1 MKNKFSIM
9 RKVTHTNFVK
19 EEEQLNQ
26 EEHRIK
32 GYVKFLRR
40 KSLLDLEEMN
50 KQNIQV
56 IKRKNYGS
64 SNNLRI
70 KRENQKKKE
79 TKKSRRLSYT
89 NEENRKVLFSS
100 PNIKKIKKTNSL
112 KPEFAF
118 DYSKKKMESPRT
130 RKSVKSLNPK
140 LLVPKK
146 SFTHKIKSS
155 EEKNNMHQKKQQ
167 EKKELFSI
175 LKKPEYFEG
184 ENNDSDSI
192 VLDNSDQSHLNMLS
206 NKNIL
211 QLNEITKELKNTF
224 LGKGNK
230 NFQNLNKKS
239 FILDDIEKYERTNNS
254 ENNSSNFFEKEI
266 YRVLSKKGYVY
277 DSFDE
282 EELLDEEIEIYHN
295 LNPDSNIVNFKDFLI
310 FLCVFYNLLY
320 LPIFLAYNN
329 IYCYFGNYFSLG
341 NIVENLI
348 DLIYLFDI
356 IITFFIGFYNFDE
369 ILIND
374 YKSIAKHYFKSWFVI
389 DVISAIPIKTLLT
402 IFNKK
407 CYNKDFL
414 NNPLYNHNYYY
425 LLILIRLFKTLKL
438 IFKNKFIQY
447 LDLKLN
453 NFDKFNQYFR
463 LFMSLTI
470 FLFSIHLVACIYIFI
485 GKNEF
490 PNWIINFN
498 HKNKNFHELY
508 LISIYY
514 TIETVTTVGYGDIF
528 CTNFSE
534 KIFGII
540 MEIFGIIAYSW
551 SLTAM
556 INYVKTF
563 TDKEEELCKKLRI
576 LDDIKL
582 IYPKLSEDLHDRISR
597 FLKYIHEYE
606 KKDSHIVFDDLPV
619 TLRNSLIYE
628 MYKPMI
634 KSFIFFK
641 NFSNSDFIVKIIL
654 ALKPIL
660 ALKNDVLIKDGDFVE
675 DIIFVKKGKLSLE
688 LPLDF
693 SNQKL
698 LNSKKSSFFFNKE
711 NTFLQFKTNSYQNF
725 KNLNVSNTIARVQ
738 TVENKDNI
746 QHYRVLQIRK
756 NEHFGDILMFLNQR
770 SPLILKVKSKKAELF
785 FLNKSDAINIST
797 IYPQY
802 WKRINKKSLF
812 NMEQIKRCTN
822 KLIKIIKNISGNK
835 AHVKKHIRRVPSVL
849 TGSYIDIIEE
859 NNDCDLKSIP
869 TFNEETEINNSII
882 YDDIKNLNEKENNY
896 DRYGKQVKNKNQLKT
911 IVEDEIYSSSSQ
923 TSNSSSS
930 KKSSSVKS
938 SSLKSSNLKSSSL
951 KSSRVKSSSLSSD
964 FLSSNFSNSKISSS
978 LIQKK
983 NNNTFKEDKNDIE
996 KNYKKINI
1004 ANKASLTPYTEEEIN
1019 NEIYPEETFIIT
1031 GGSNNKYNK
1040 STIINN
1046 FFQNKINI
1054 SICSTESF
1062 SISSEYE
1069 NIDELSERRY
1079 SKDKKLRKK
1088 VKNFIKEEIL
1098 KSVNSKSTLSEN
1110 SESENKDSSHNTD
1123 NNKKLF
1129 KNFNKKK
1136 KSNEYKK
1143 ICSSLNPIPKRIE
1156 KDFGFGI
1163 KGNNDKEDL
1172 IRNHSGIH
1180 NLIINKMLSEDD
1192 EKNLPNKK
1200 EKEKEKDILD
1210 VIGHNIEK
1218 NVMILNNPEQF
1229 YSEFFINVINKKN
1242 NHSSLKKDEVNYK
1255 YVNNFSLKDKTQKKK
1270 SE

>member
-1 MKNKFSIM
+1 
-9 RKVTHTNFVK
+9 
-19 EEEQLNQ
+19 
-26 EEHRIK
+26 
-32 GYVKFLRR
+32 
-40 KSLLDLEEMN
+40 
-50 KQNIQV
+50 
-56 IKRKNYGS
+56 
-64 SNNLRI
+64 
-70 KRENQKKKE
+70 
-79 TKKSRRLSYT
+79 
-89 NEENRKVLFSS
+89 
-100 PNIKKIKKTNSL
+100 
-112 KPEFAF
+112 
-118 DYSKKKMESPRT
+118 
-130 RKSVKSLNPK
+130 
-140 LLVPKK
+140 
-146 SFTHKIKSS
+146 
-155 EEKNNMHQKKQQ
+155 
-167 EKKELFSI
+167 
-175 LKKPEYFEG
+175 
-184 ENNDSDSI
+184 
-192 VLDNSDQSHLNMLS
+192 
-206 NKNIL
+206 
-211 QLNEITKELKNTF
+211 
-224 LGKGNK
+224 
-230 NFQNLNKKS
+230 
-239 FILDDIEKYERTNNS
+239 
-254 ENNSSNFFEKEI
+254 
-266 YRVLSKKGYVY
+266 
-277 DSFDE
+277 
-282 EELLDEEIEIYHN
+282 
-295 LNPDSNIVNFKDFLI
+295 
-310 FLCVFYNLLY
+310 
-320 LPIFLAYNN
+320 
-329 IYCYFGNYFSLG
+329 
-341 NIVENLI
+341 
-348 DLIYLFDI
+348 
-356 IITFFIGFYNFDE
+356 
-369 ILIND
+369 
-374 YKSIAKHYFKSWFVI
+374 
-389 DVISAIPIKTLLT
+389 
-402 IFNKK
+402 
-407 CYNKDFL
+407 
-414 NNPLYNHNYYY
+414 
-425 LLILIRLFKTLKL
+425 
-438 IFKNKFIQY
+438 
-447 LDLKLN
+447 
-453 NFDKFNQYFR
+453 
-463 LFMSLTI
+463 
-470 FLFSIHLVACIYIFI
+470 
-485 GKNEF
+485 
-490 PNWIINFN
+490 
-498 HKNKNFHELY
+498 
-508 LISIYY
+508 
-514 TIETVTTVGYGDIF
+514 
-528 CTNFSE
+528 
-534 KIFGII
+534 
-540 MEIFGIIAYSW
+540 
-551 SLTAM
+551 
-556 INYVKTF
+556 
-563 TDKEEELCKKLRI
+563 
-576 LDDIKL
+576 
-582 IYPKLSEDLHDRISR
+582 
-597 FLKYIHEYE
+597 
-606 KKDSHIVFDDLPV
+606 
-619 TLRNSLIYE
+619 
-628 MYKPMI
+628 
-634 KSFIFFK
+634 
-641 NFSNSDFIVKIIL
+641 
-654 ALKPIL
+654 
-660 ALKNDVLIKDGDFVE
+660 
-675 DIIFVKKGKLSLE
+675 
-688 LPLDF
+688 
-693 SNQKL
+693 
-698 LNSKKSSFFFNKE
+698 
-711 NTFLQFKTNSYQNF
+711 
-725 KNLNVSNTIARVQ
+725 
-738 TVENKDNI
+738 
-746 QHYRVLQIRK
+746 
-756 NEHFGDILMFLNQR
+756 
-770 SPLILKVKSKKAELF
+770 
-785 FLNKSDAINIST
+785 
-797 IYPQY
+797 
-802 WKRINKKSLF
+802 
-812 NMEQIKRCTN
+812 MEQIKRCTN

-911 IVEDEIYSSSSQ
+911 IVEDEVYSSSSQ

-938 SSLKSSNLKSSSL
+938 SSVKSSSLKSSSL

-1031 GGSNNKYNK
+1031 GGSDNKYNK